1 MPDAQPEDAESQR
14 DLGLVL
20 IGVLAALAGA
30 LTGFIGGAF
39 RWCLERAEVLR
50 VDLADGVRQAG
61 FPAWLLP
68 ILLAAVAAGIARLLV
83 KFVPIAGGSGVQH
96 VEAVW
101 HDEAE
106 VAPLKLLP
114 VKFIGGV
121 LALGSG
127 LVLGREGPTVQ
138 MGATVGAETAR
149 CARLPRS
156 DVRLLQ
162 TALAG
167 AGLAVAFNAPIGGA
181 LFVFEEVTR
190 TVRTRLVLTTLVSC
204 AVAVGCS
211 RVILGDQPD
220 FRTPTLASPTVVS
233 LVIFTIFG
241 LLTGL
246 LGAAY
251 NSLVVALLRVTDRI
265 RRIDPVLIAAGIGAL
280 IGAALLVDPLA
291 VGGGDTI
298 SQALLSGSYF
308 SVPVLAGHLIVRFVA
323 GPVSYAAGTPGG
335 LFAPLLALGAIWGVL
350 FHHVLSALG
359 TVMGGGVAQNFAIVG
374 MAALFA
380 GIVRAPFTGLV
391 LVVEMTATT
400 SLTVPMLAATAA
412 ATLAANLVHSAPIYD
427 TLRARLVAQSR
438 PSVVTDTTPG

>member
-1 MPDAQPEDAESQR
+1 MPEDAEPQR
-14 DLGLVL
+14 GFDLIF
-20 IGVLAALAGA
+20 IGVLAAIAGA

-50 VDLADGVRQAG
+50 VDLVEWVRQTG
-61 FPAWLLP
+61 FPSWLLP
-68 ILLAAVAAGIARLLV
+68 ILIAAVAAGVARLLV
-83 KFVPIAGGSGVQH
+83 KFVPVAAGSGVQH

-101 HDEAE
+101 HDEAA

-138 MGATVGAETAR
+138 MGATLGAETAR
-149 CARLPRS
+149 RARLPQS

-167 AGLAVAFNAPIGGA
+167 AGLALAFNAPIGGA

-190 TVRTRLVLTTLVSC
+190 TVRTRLVLTTLLSC

-211 RVILGDQPD
+211 RIILGDQPD
-220 FRTPTLASPTVVS
+220 FIVPPLTPPTVVS

-251 NSLVVALLRVTDRI
+251 NKLVVALLGVTDRI
-265 RRIDPVLIAAGIGAL
+265 RRVDPVFIAAGIGAL
-280 IGAALLVDPLA
+280 VGCALLVDPLS
-291 VGGGDTI
+291 VGGGDTL
-298 SQALLSGSYF
+298 SQLLLRGSYF
-308 SVPVLAGHLIVRFVA
+308 SVPVLAGYLVVRFIA

-350 FHHVLSALG
+350 FHHVLSDLG

-400 SLTVPMLAATAA
+400 SLTVPMLAATAS
-412 ATLAANLVHSAPIYD
+412 ATLAANLVRSAPIYD
-427 TLRARLVAQSR
+427 TLRARLVAQSER
-438 PSVVTDTTPG
+438 AGGAAATPE

>member
-1 MPDAQPEDAESQR
+1 MPADTPENTELER
-14 DLGLVL
+14 DLDLVF
-20 IGVLAALAGA
+20 IGVLAAIAGA
-30 LTGFIGGAF
+30 LVGFIGGAF
-39 RWCLERAEVLR
+39 RWCLARAEVLR
-50 VDLADGVRQAG
+50 VDLVEWVRHTG
-61 FPAWLLP
+61 FPSWLLP
-68 ILLAAVAAGIARLLV
+68 ILIAAVAAGAARLLV
-83 KFVPIAGGSGVQH
+83 KYVPVAAGSGVQH

-101 HDEAE
+101 HHEAT
-106 VAPLKLLP
+106 VAPFKLLP
-114 VKFIGGV
+114 VKFVGGV

-138 MGATVGAETAR
+138 MGATVGAEAAR
-149 CARLPRS
+149 RARLPQA

-162 TALAG
+162 SALAG

-190 TVRTRLVLTTLVSC
+190 TVRTRLVLTTLLSC

-211 RVILGDQPD
+211 RIILGDHPD
-220 FRTPTLASPTVVS
+220 FSVPPLAPPTVVS

-251 NSLVVALLRVTDRI
+251 NKLVVALLGVTDRI

-280 IGAALLVDPLA
+280 IGGALLVDPLS
-291 VGGGDTI
+291 VGGGDTLT
-298 SQALLSGSYF
+298 QLLLRGTYF
-308 SVPVLAGHLIVRFVA
+308 SLPVLAGYLIVRFIA

-350 FHHVLSALG
+350 FHHVLSGLG

-391 LVVEMTATT
+391 LVIEMTATT

-427 TLRARLVAQSR
+427 TLRARLVRQAASQS
-438 PSVVTDTTPG
+438 T

>member
-1 MPDAQPEDAESQR
+1 MSDATPDEEGSKR
-14 DLGLVL
+14 SFDLIFL
-20 IGVLAALAGA
+20 GVLAAIAGA

-50 VDLADGVRQAG
+50 VDLVEWVRDTG

-68 ILLAAVAAGIARLLV
+68 IMIAATAAAIARLLV
-83 KFVPIAGGSGVQH
+83 KFVPVAAGSGVQH

-101 HDEAE
+101 HDEAQ

-121 LALGSG
+121 LSLGSG
-127 LVLGREGPTVQ
+127 MVLGREGPTVQ

-149 CARLPRS
+149 RARLPRS

-190 TVRTRLVLTTLVSC
+190 TVRTRLVLTTLLSC

-211 RVILGDQPD
+211 RIILGDQPD
-220 FRTPTLASPTVVS
+220 FSTPPLAPPTVVS

-251 NSLVVALLRVTDRI
+251 NKLVVALLGVTDRI
-265 RRIDPVLIAAGIGAL
+265 RRVDPVLLAAGIGAL
-280 IGAALLVDPLA
+280 IGAALLVDPLS
-291 VGGGDTI
+291 VGGGDTL
-298 SQALLSGSYF
+298 SQMLLSGSYF
-308 SVPVLAGHLIVRFVA
+308 SAPVLLGYLVFRFVA
-323 GPVSYAAGTPGG
+323 GPVSYSAGTPGG

-350 FHHVLSALG
+350 FHHVLSDLG

-412 ATLAANLVHSAPIYD
+412 ATLAANLVRSAPIYD
-427 TLRARLVAQSR
+427 TLRARLVRDAAS
-438 PSVVTDTTPG
+438 PGT